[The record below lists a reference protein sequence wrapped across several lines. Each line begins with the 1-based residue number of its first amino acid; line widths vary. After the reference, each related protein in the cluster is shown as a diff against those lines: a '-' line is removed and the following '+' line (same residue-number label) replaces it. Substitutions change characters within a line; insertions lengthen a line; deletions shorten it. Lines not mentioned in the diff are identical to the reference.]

1 MPNMFWGWGGEDD
14 DIRNRVHLSGQVPYR
29 LPQQLGRYQ
38 MHKHELDT
46 GNEVNDIRHRLTDS
60 TDILW
65 RLDGYSNLQYTLYN
79 RTKHACYTEL
89 LVDL

>member
-1 MPNMFWGWGGEDD
+1 
-14 DIRNRVHLSGQVPYR
+14 
-29 LPQQLGRYQ
+29 